1 MAITC
6 GIALCNCLFYSV
18 DNEGKDPFKKAKP
31 WEAAQDLI
39 NLDNQI
45 KFLKTHHLKCKINEH
60 NFTNNV
66 STRCIPKEDHEH
78 LADFATGSLWNPY
91 VTTVG
96 LYDDNHELLVVGKLG
111 QPVRMSDETDTTFIL
126 RWDT

>member
-1 MAITC
+1 MNHFKHHDITS
-6 GIALCNCLFYSV
+6 SV
-18 DNEGKDPFKKAKP
+18 SFKNTLPLIENEYQCTVD
-31 WEAAQDLI
+31 EQ
-39 NLDNQI
+39 
-45 KFLKTHHLKCKINEH
+45 EY

-66 STRCIPKEDHEH
+66 STRCITNEEHEH
-78 LADFATGSLWNPY
+78 LANFATGSLWNPY